1 MEPESPPYVPPISV
15 DEYLEEDAKRRLEEA
30 EMREIEREGTL
41 GTLTSKAP
49 IHYRDWVLWPKDDA
63 HRARMEEDIERNYP
77 IRRSNYLNDPPLPRF
92 VETHLAGEYGFN
104 NRHMVSKKDLQPFL
118 KFQWGHTYRI
128 QIMDKN
134 SYAAYIPG
142 VHYYIVAIFVNYI
155 FNKYTFPLAKM
166 FVVETNLPIN
176 LNELRTF
183 SIGEFSNW
191 MPPNDVTTPES
202 LAQFKKERS
211 ASQATVTKMV
221 VKKILNE
228 RRPKTLLQPETTLL
242 PPETTLLQ
250 PETVQVSPDFIKRSR
265 TVGGTRKRKKR
276 TRTRH
281 SFLKTVNKTINN
293 QHNKT

>member
-1 MEPESPPYVPPISV
+1 MEQESPPYVPKSF
-15 DEYLEEDAKRRLEEA
+15 DEYLEEDAKQRLEEA
-30 EMREIEREGTL
+30 EMREIEREGVI

-92 VETHLAGEYGFN
+92 VETHLAGDQYGFN
-104 NRHMVSKKDLQPFL
+104 KRHMVSKKDVQPFL
-118 KFQWGHTYRI
+118 KFKWGHTYRI

-134 SYAAYIPG
+134 SHAANIPG
-142 VHYYIVAIFVNYI
+142 VGVNYYIVAIFVNYI
-155 FNKYTFPLAKM
+155 FNNNKYTFPHAKM

-176 LNELRTF
+176 LNELHTF

-191 MPPNDVTTPES
+191 MPPKDVTTPES

-211 ASQATVTKMV
+211 ASQSDVTKMV
-221 VKKILNE
+221 FQKMLNE
-228 RRPKTLLQPETTLL
+228 RRPLTLLSP
-242 PPETTLLQ
+242 
-250 PETVQVSPDFIKRSR
+250 PETVQVSPDFTKRSR
-265 TVGGTRKRKKR
+265 TLFGGTRKRKKR

-281 SFLKTVNKTINN
+281 SFLKTVNKTINIP
-293 QHNKT
+293 HNKS